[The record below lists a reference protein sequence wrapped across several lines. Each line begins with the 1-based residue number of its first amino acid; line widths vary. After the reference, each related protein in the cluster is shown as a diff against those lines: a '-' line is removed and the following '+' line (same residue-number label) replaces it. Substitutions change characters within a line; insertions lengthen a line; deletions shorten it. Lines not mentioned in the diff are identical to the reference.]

1 MRGRCQGSRRYVETK
16 RYLWPQLQHL
26 AKLHVKLLVSE
37 CRVRE
42 GRDFC
47 IKGWLVEVE
56 RRQSSRPTFSGAFA
70 GQGVSLARTSDN
82 R

>member
-1 MRGRCQGSRRYVETK
+1 MAAVAAPRQVARKAAGEGVQSARGPGFLFGER
-16 RYLWPQLQHL
+16 
-26 AKLHVKLLVSE
+26 
-37 CRVRE
+37 
-42 GRDFC
+42 
-47 IKGWLVEVE
+47 LVEVA